1 MRAGSGG
8 AAVCG
13 GECAA
18 GGPVSGAARQGP
30 YRARVGSGDQ
40 RDVDAAAHVPAPRGP
55 NADAPSDSP
64 AGRGIRAVRAP
75 ATVRA
80 AGGSQPSTLGHPV
93 GDTARG
99 TAGDTVRQLGRRPA
113 LDGLRGLAVLLVIC
127 DHAHLPLRAAW
138 IGVDVFFV
146 LSGFLITS
154 LLLEEHARTGR
165 IRRRGF
171 YARRA
176 RRILPAL
183 AVLTCA
189 VVAVALTTHQLADRW
204 PLWAQ
209 AAATWAFAANAVAW
223 LAGAPLGAFT
233 PTWSL
238 ACEEQFYLVW
248 PLVLAAVLRRGGS
261 PRRLLAGVLGAA
273 AALAG
278 AGWALSASGP
288 GLTAQVFFCPLG
300 RGAELLAGCALAV
313 GWRHRLLPRA
323 LESGPAAAAGL
334 LALGLLAW
342 RAPLGT
348 QGTYLAAAV
357 CAALV
362 LLGLLEGRPKR
373 LAAAFTVR
381 PLRYTGTVS
390 YGLYLYNDAVSRLL
404 HHNLPGRG
412 WPVIAPL
419 LLAGS
424 FACAALSYRCVEA
437 RFLRRGPR
445 QAARQDAAMAST

>member
-1 MRAGSGG
+1 MRAASRPRRERPAS
-8 AAVCG
+8 AALG
-13 GECAA
+13 RG
-18 GGPVSGAARQGP
+18 R
-30 YRARVGSGDQ
+30 YRARVGSSDPAG
-40 RDVDAAAHVPAPRGP
+40 VSVPARPPAPPDASSRPGP
-55 NADAPSDSP
+55 VPLPVPVSLPGPGAN
-64 AGRGIRAVRAP
+64 GVR
-75 ATVRA
+75 R
-80 AGGSQPSTLGHPV
+80 
-93 GDTARG
+93 
-99 TAGDTVRQLGRRPA
+99 LGRRPA

-127 DHAHLPLRAAW
+127 DHAHLPLRGAW
-138 IGVDVFFV
+138 IGVDLFFV

-154 LLLEEHARTGR
+154 LLLEEHARAGR
-165 IRRRGF
+165 ISRRAF

-183 AVLTCA
+183 ALLTLA
-189 VVAVALTTHQLADRW
+189 VAAVALTAHQLQDRW

-209 AAATWAFAANAVAW
+209 IAATWTFAANAAVW
-223 LAGAPLGAFT
+223 LGGAPLGAFT
-233 PTWSL
+233 ATWSL

-248 PLVLAAVLRRGGS
+248 PLVLAAVLRRGPR
-261 PRRLLAGVLGAA
+261 PRRLLGGVLAA
-273 AALAG
+273 AAVLAV

-288 GLTAQVFFCPLG
+288 ALSAQVFFCPLG
-300 RGAELLAGCALAV
+300 RGAELLLGCALAV

-323 LESGPAAAAGL
+323 LECAPVTVGGL
-334 LALGLLAW
+334 LGLGLLAW

-357 CAALV
+357 CSALV
-362 LLGLLEGRPKR
+362 LLGLLERGSGR

-390 YGLYLYNDAVSRLL
+390 YGLYLYNDAISRLL

-437 RFLRRGPR
+437 RFLRRRP
-445 QAARQDAAMAST
+445 QPVALKEALTPA